1 MRKENSTNAINE
13 EYLMNICDFHYV
25 LQLIGGRWKA
35 QILFAIAQG
44 YNRFSLLKKEMPN
57 ISDQVLGR
65 QLKSLEKDDLI
76 YKKPIHNSI
85 PPGVEY
91 IFTDKANSLIHPLRE
106 LCHWAEDFRLKDNL

>member
-44 YNRFSLLKKEMPN
+44 NNRFSLLKKDLDN

-65 QLKSLEKDDLI
+65 QRRSLEMDGLI
-76 YKKPIHNSI
+76 IKKPIPNST
-85 PPGVEY
+85 PVGFEY
-91 IFTDKANSLIHPLRE
+91 IFTDKANSLIHPLRK
-106 LCHWAEDFRLKDNL
+106 LCYWGSDYRY

>member
-35 QILFAIAQG
+35 QILFSIAQG
-44 YNRFSLLKKEMPN
+44 NNRFSLLKKDLAN

-65 QLKSLEKDDLI
+65 QLKSLEKDGLI
-76 YKKPIHNSI
+76 YKTSI
-85 PPGVEY
+85 PDSVPSGVEY
-91 IFTDKANSLIHPLRE
+91 IFTEKANSLIHPLRE
-106 LCHWAEDFRLKDNL
+106 LCYWGKDYRI